1 MRWVILGALLGLLL
15 AVPQALD
22 LTGTVAAWIVG
33 RPALLAFALGAVARP
48 HLPVIGRRTR

>member
-22 LTGTVAAWIVG
+22 LTGAVIAWLVD
-33 RPALLAFALGAVARP
+33 RPELLAFVLGAAARP
-48 HLPVIGRRTR
+48 YLPRMRRWTR